1 MLGTVMF
8 VILGYLSG
16 SVLYARVFSHV
27 FRKEG
32 MLEQSRDGN
41 PGTANA
47 FLYGGFW
54 CGFLTLLGDLLK
66 GFLPVFL
73 FWHADMPEGPRLFW
87 NGLVIA
93 APVIGHAFPLFYG
106 GRGGKGIAVTFG
118 CLLGLLPLWRPVAAL
133 AVFFLFFSVADHAPL
148 SPDAGGIPV
157 RPLLCPVRGGEQNR
171 GTGISADCGDGLRKA
186 ADQ

>member
-73 FWHADMPEGPRLFW
+73 FWHADMPEGPHLFW

-118 CLLGLLPLWRPVAAL
+118 CLLGLLPLWRRWRCS
-133 AVFFLFFSVADHAPL
+133 FCSFLWCCGSRPIITGRWRHICAPFAP
-148 SPDAGGIPV
+148 SCTRRRAEPWNWDF
-157 RPLLCPVRGGEQNR
+157 C
-171 GTGISADCGDGLRKA
+171 
-186 ADQ
+186 